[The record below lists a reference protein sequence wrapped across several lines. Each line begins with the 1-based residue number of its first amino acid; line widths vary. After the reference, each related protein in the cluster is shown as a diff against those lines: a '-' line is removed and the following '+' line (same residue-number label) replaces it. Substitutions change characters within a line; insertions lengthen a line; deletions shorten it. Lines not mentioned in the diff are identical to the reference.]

1 MRLDFANLKDDRGNI
16 GVLMALVLF
25 TVIGSLCMT
34 WNTAQLSKEKMR
46 LQNAADSAALGF
58 CTWQARGMNAVQN
71 INDEMYMSLGL
82 AISLQKITFVLEMFA
97 QGLDTLALSLGP
109 LFGLPFKAAAV
120 IVHGMA
126 VLCGGTS
133 GLLATKVVPW
143 VLVPAGYF
151 YAYGSC
157 ALGYLSAQQLAAN
170 NRADPAGLVN
180 VKLPGGFGDLG
191 LYAVGFAYPFT
202 DTVKL
207 PLVRKDTDDEPWK
220 SNEAAARMCKGVCDS
235 SGPLWKKIFGICGTG
250 ETWSYKP
257 WISPKDDKTGMPRRP
272 GPAVF
277 VTYKIGHHIER
288 ISLDSW
294 KKDFSSSGVRKMPMF
309 AIAAA
314 QCITG
319 DVIEASKDP
328 VKGYP
333 RGRGH
338 GTGATAKL
346 VTVAYA
352 LSQINSVFGK
362 IIGAAIYH

>member
-1 MRLDFANLKDDRGNI
+1 MKLDFANLKDDHGNI

-71 INDEMYMSLGL
+71 INDEMYMSLGM
-82 AISLQKITFVLEMFA
+82 AISLQKITIGIE
-97 QGLDTLALSLGP
+97 
-109 LFGLPFKAAAV
+109 AAAQALDWASRFV
-120 IVHGMA
+120 VTAWLKPFA
-126 VLCGGTS
+126 VMTHIMGILCGGTS

-170 NRADPAGLVN
+170 NRADPVGLAN
-180 VKLPGGFGDLG
+180 VKIGGGFGNLG
-191 LYAVGFAYPFT
+191 LFALGFSYPFV

-207 PLVRKDTDDEPWK
+207 PLEQKDTSDEPWK
-220 SNEAAARMCKGVCDS
+220 CNESIAKACKLACDL
-235 SGPLWKKIFGICGTG
+235 SGSLWKKIYSTCGTG
-250 ETWSYKP
+250 EKWSYKP
-257 WISPKDDKTGMPRRP
+257 WISPKDEKTGQPRRP

-277 VTYKIGHHIER
+277 VTYKVGKHIER

-294 KKDFSSSGVRKMPMF
+294 KADFSKSGVRKMPMF

-352 LSQINSVFGK
+352 LGQINSAFGK
-362 IIGAAIYH
+362 TIGAAIYH

>member
-1 MRLDFANLKDDRGNI
+1 MRFDFANLKNDRGNI

-25 TVIGSLCMT
+25 TVVGSLCMT
-34 WNTAQLSKEKMR
+34 WNTVQLSKEKMR

-71 INDEMYMSLGL
+71 INDEMFMSLGM
-82 AISLQKITFVLEMFA
+82 AISLQKLTIGME
-97 QGLDTLALSLGP
+97 LGAKACEVAAIFCPP
-109 LFGLPFKAAAV
+109 LKAAA
-120 IVHGMA
+120 IMFHSMG

-133 GLLATKVVPW
+133 GLIATKVVPW

-157 ALGYLSAQQLAAN
+157 ALGYLGAQQLASA
-170 NRADPAGLVN
+170 NRADPVGLVN
-180 VKLPGGFGDLG
+180 VKLPGDFGNLG
-191 LYAVGFAYPFT
+191 LFALGFAYPFM
-202 DTVKL
+202 DTLKL
-207 PLVRKDTDDEPWK
+207 PLEQKELTSEPWK
-220 SNEAAARMCKGVCDS
+220 CNSGIASACKTLCKA
-235 SGPLWKKIFGICGTG
+235 SGSLWSKIYNVCGTG
-250 ETWSYKP
+250 ESWTYKP
-257 WISPKDDKTGMPRRP
+257 WISPKDEKTGQPRRP

-277 VTYKIGHHIER
+277 VTYKVGKHIER
-288 ISLDSW
+288 ISLDAW
-294 KKDFSSSGVRKMPMF
+294 KSDFSSSGVRNMPMF

-319 DVIEASKDP
+319 DVIESSKDP
-328 VKGYP
+328 KVGYP

-352 LSQINSVFGK
+352 LGQINGTFGQV
-362 IIGAAIYH
+362 IGAAIYH

>member
-1 MRLDFANLKDDRGNI
+1 MRFDIANLKNDRGNI

-25 TVIGSLCMT
+25 TVVGSICMT

-58 CTWQARGMNAVQN
+58 CTWQARGMNAIQN
-71 INDEMYMSLGL
+71 INDEMYMSLGM
-82 AISLQKITFVLEMFA
+82 AISLQKLTIAMEATAKGVE
-97 QGLDTLALSLGP
+97 
-109 LFGLPFKAAAV
+109 AAALFFPPLKAVAV
-120 IVHGMA
+120 IFHAMG

-133 GLLATKVVPW
+133 GLIATKVVPW

-157 ALGYLSAQQLAAN
+157 ALGYLGAQQLASA
-170 NRADPAGLVN
+170 NRASPLGRLN
-180 VKLPGGFGDLG
+180 VQLPGGFGDLG
-191 LYAVGFAYPFT
+191 IFALGFAYPFT
-202 DTVKL
+202 DTIKL
-207 PLVRKDTDDEPWK
+207 PLQQKEVASEPWK
-220 SNEAAARMCKGVCDS
+220 CNVGIAKACKGLCKM
-235 SGPLWKKIFGICGTG
+235 SGGLWSKIYNVCGTG
-250 ETWSYKP
+250 ETWQYKP
-257 WISPKDDKTGMPRRP
+257 WISPKDEKTGQPRRP

-277 VTYKIGHHIER
+277 VTFKIGKHIER
-288 ISLDSW
+288 ISLDAW
-294 KKDFSSSGVRKMPMF
+294 KKDFSSSGVRNMPMF

-328 VKGYP
+328 KKGYP

-352 LSQINSVFGK
+352 LGQINGTVGNV
-362 IIGAAIYH
+362 IGSAIYH

>member
-1 MRLDFANLKDDRGNI
+1 MRFDFANLKNDRGNI

-25 TVIGSLCMT
+25 TVVGSLCMT

-71 INDEMYMSLGL
+71 INDEMYMSLGM
-82 AISLQKITFVLEMFA
+82 ATSLQKVTIGLEATAKAFDLAALNPFTAWLKGFA
-97 QGLDTLALSLGP
+97 IAFHSMG
-109 LFGLPFKAAAV
+109 
-120 IVHGMA
+120 

-133 GLLATKVVPW
+133 GLIATKVVPW

-157 ALGYLSAQQLAAN
+157 ALGYLSAQQLAAD
-170 NRADPAGLVN
+170 NRADPVGLVN

-191 LYAVGFAYPFT
+191 LYALGFAYPFM
-202 DTVKL
+202 DTLKL
-207 PLVRKDTDDEPWK
+207 PLEQKEIKKEPWK
-220 SNEAAARMCKGVCDS
+220 CDPGLASTLKALCKTSGGLWSN
-235 SGPLWKKIFGICGTG
+235 IYNICGTG
-250 ETWSYKP
+250 EKWEYKP
-257 WISPKDDKTGMPRRP
+257 WISPKDSKGAPRRP

-277 VTYKIGHHIER
+277 VTYKVGKHIER

-294 KKDFSSSGVRKMPMF
+294 KKDFSSSGVRNMPMF

-352 LSQINSVFGK
+352 IGQLNSTFGN

>member
-1 MRLDFANLKDDRGNI
+1 MRFDFANLKNDRGNI

-25 TVIGSLCMT
+25 TVVGSLCMT

-71 INDEMYMSLGL
+71 INDEMYMSLGM
-82 AISLQKITFVLEMFA
+82 AISLQKITIGVEIPAHLID
-97 QGLDTLALSLGP
+97 GLAHGP
-109 LFGLPFKAAAV
+109 LAFLKAVSV
-120 IVHGMA
+120 ILHSIG

-133 GLLATKVVPW
+133 GLIATKVVPW

-157 ALGYLSAQQLAAN
+157 ALGYLSAQQLAAD
-170 NRADPAGLVN
+170 NRADPVGLVN
-180 VKLPGGFGDLG
+180 VKLPGGFGNLG
-191 LYAVGFAYPFT
+191 LFALGFAYPFM
-202 DTVKL
+202 DTLKL
-207 PLVRKDTDDEPWK
+207 PLEQKELSSEPWK
-220 SNEAAARMCKGVCDS
+220 SNAGLATTCKGLCKT
-235 SGPLWKKIFGICGTG
+235 SGGLWGKIYNVCGTG
-250 ETWSYKP
+250 EKWQYKP
-257 WISPKDDKTGMPRRP
+257 WISPKDEKTGQPRRP

-277 VTYKIGHHIER
+277 MTYKVGKHIER

-328 VKGYP
+328 KKGYP

-352 LSQINSVFGK
+352 LGEINGTFGK
-362 IIGAAIYH
+362 VIGAAIYH